1 MLGKGLESL
10 IPKSSPGQ
18 GQGSDGNANGN
29 GNNNNGARDPRD
41 GGFSPSQ
48 SSPSF
53 QPRPSFVPPAQSM
66 QPVIHFT
73 NPPQERPRSAEQR
86 VEPRA
91 VESRPTENP
100 RPQYQPQP
108 LQQRQPAAQPSF
120 QPPQQSS
127 QPQSMQRQ
135 PQQTQSMTA
144 QPVSTSSQPQKRDD
158 LAQESIY
165 HIEIEKITPNPDQ
178 PRRHFDQDA
187 LQELAGSI
195 REFGFLQPL
204 VVSKIEKETAS
215 GIAVEY
221 QIIAG
226 ERRFMAAKMLGL
238 PRVPAVVRN
247 VNLEREKLELGVI
260 ENIQRE
266 NLNPIEMARA
276 FQRLQEEFRMT
287 QREIAAKLG
296 KSREVVANAVRLLDL
311 PEYVQRALE
320 EGDISESNA
329 RLLIAIEDPAA
340 QKTLLEDIIQ
350 NKLTTRDVKERVQR
364 VLFTTGAARGG
375 AGIGSGVP
383 GGVGLP
389 GAPRRGR
396 PPLHATHLAP
406 EVKALQDELSASLG
420 APVEISKNAN
430 NGKITITF
438 FSEEEL
444 EDILRRLGGENG

>member
-10 IPKSSPGQ
+10 IPKNSNQ
-18 GQGSDGNANGN
+18 GQGTDSGNVQ
-29 GNNNNGARDPRD
+29 PQ
-41 GGFSPSQ
+41 FQPPQSQ
-48 SSPSF
+48 P
-53 QPRPSFVPPAQSM
+53 QPRPSFVPPVQMSV
-66 QPVIHFT
+66 QPTARPVQPIVQ
-73 NPPQERPRSAEQR
+73 PDAAPREERAEQR
-86 VEPRA
+86 
-91 VESRPTENP
+91 S
-100 RPQYQPQP
+100 
-108 LQQRQPAAQPSF
+108 QPATVQP
-120 QPPQQSS
+120 
-127 QPQSMQRQ
+127 
-135 PQQTQSMTA
+135 
-144 QPVSTSSQPQKRDD
+144 QPQKRDD

-178 PRRHFDQDA
+178 PRRHFDEDA
-187 LQELAGSI
+187 LHELASSI

-204 VVSKIEKETAS
+204 VVSKVEKETPT

-238 PRVPAVVRN
+238 PRVPAIVRN
-247 VNLEREKLELGVI
+247 INLEREKLELGVI

-296 KSREVVANAVRLLDL
+296 KSREVVANSVRLLDL
-311 PEYVQRALE
+311 PEYIQRAV
-320 EGDISESNA
+320 EGGQISESNA
-329 RLLIAIEDPAA
+329 RLLISIEDPAE
-340 QKTLLEDIIQ
+340 QKKLLEDIIQ

-364 VLFTTGAARGG
+364 V
-375 AGIGSGVP
+375 AGMS
-383 GGVGLP
+383 

-396 PPLHATHLAP
+396 PPLQKPHLAP
-406 EVKALQDELSASLG
+406 EVKAMQDDLSSSLG
-420 APVEISKNAN
+420 APVEISQNAN

-444 EDILRRLGGENG
+444 EDILRKLGGEQA

>member
-10 IPKSSPGQ
+10 IPKSNPGQ
-18 GQGSDGNANGN
+18 GQGLDGSANAT
-29 GNNNNGARDPRD
+29 GNNNNASRDS
-41 GGFSPSQ
+41 G
-48 SSPSF
+48 SF
-53 QPRPSFVPPAQSM
+53 QPRPSFVPPAQSV

-73 NPPQERPRSAEQR
+73 NPPQERSRSVEQR
-86 VEPRA
+86 VEPRP
-91 VESRPTENP
+91 VEP
-100 RPQYQPQP
+100 RPVENSRLQYQPQP
-108 LQQRQPAAQPSF
+108 LQQRQPATQPSF
-120 QPPQQSS
+120 QPQQQPSQS
-127 QPQSMQRQ
+127 QPTQRQ
-135 PQQTQSMTA
+135 PQQSHPMAAQSA
-144 QPVSTSSQPQKRDD
+144 PAQPQKRDD

-187 LQELAGSI
+187 LQELASSI

-204 VVSKIEKETAS
+204 VVSKVEKETAT

-238 PRVPAVVRN
+238 PRVPAIVRN

-364 VLFTTGAARGG
+364 VLFTTGVARGG
-375 AGIGSGVP
+375 AGIGSGIT
-383 GGVGLP
+383 GGAGLP

-406 EVKALQDELSASLG
+406 EVKALQDELSTSLG

-444 EDILRRLGGENG
+444 KNILEKLKNDGGERF

>member
-10 IPKSSPGQ
+10 IPKNNNQGQGQ
-18 GQGSDGNANGN
+18 GQGSDGN
-29 GNNNNGARDPRD
+29 GNNVRPPEQNIQPQ
-41 GGFSPSQ
+41 SQ
-48 SSPSF
+48 PQQQF
-53 QPRPSFVPPAQSM
+53 QQPAQPQPRPSFVPPAQPVSQPI
-66 QPVIHFT
+66 QPVVQ
-73 NPPQERPRSAEQR
+73 PVAQPQ
-86 VEPRA
+86 
-91 VESRPTENP
+91 
-100 RPQYQPQP
+100 QYQP
-108 LQQRQPAAQPSF
+108 
-120 QPPQQSS
+120 
-127 QPQSMQRQ
+127 
-135 PQQTQSMTA
+135 
-144 QPVSTSSQPQKRDD
+144 QPQKRDD

-187 LQELAGSI
+187 LHELASSI

-204 VVSKIEKETAS
+204 VVSKVEKESPT

-238 PRVPAVVRN
+238 PRVPAIVRN
-247 VNLEREKLELGVI
+247 INLEREKLELGVI

-296 KSREVVANAVRLLDL
+296 KSREVVANSVRLLDL
-311 PEYVQRALE
+311 PEYVQRAVEDGQL
-320 EGDISESNA
+320 SESNA
-329 RLLIAIEDPAA
+329 RLLIAIEDPAE
-340 QKTLLEDIIQ
+340 QKRLLDDIIQ

-364 VLFTTGAARGG
+364 VAVA
-375 AGIGSGVP
+375 S
-383 GGVGLP
+383 GGV
-389 GAPRRGR
+389 AAHRRGR
-396 PPLHATHLAP
+396 PPLQETHLAP
-406 EVKALQDELSASLG
+406 EVKAMQDELSSSLG

-444 EDILRRLGGENG
+444 EDILRKLGKEQG

>member
-10 IPKSSPGQ
+10 IPKNNNQ
-18 GQGSDGNANGN
+18 GQGADGASS
-29 GNNNNGARDPRD
+29 AQSQPQ
-41 GGFSPSQ
+41 PS
-48 SSPSF
+48 S
-53 QPRPSFVPPAQSM
+53 QPRPSFVPPV
-66 QPVIHFT
+66 QPVS
-73 NPPQERPRSAEQR
+73 QSAQPVVQPVTQSVQPEQKIEQR
-86 VEPRA
+86 
-91 VESRPTENP
+91 
-100 RPQYQPQP
+100 PQP
-108 LQQRQPAAQPSF
+108 VAQPSY
-120 QPPQQSS
+120 QP
-127 QPQSMQRQ
+127 
-135 PQQTQSMTA
+135 
-144 QPVSTSSQPQKRDD
+144 QPQKRDD

-178 PRRHFDQDA
+178 PRRHFDEDA
-187 LQELAGSI
+187 LRELASSI

-204 VVSKIEKETAS
+204 VVSKVEKESPT

-226 ERRFMAAKMLGL
+226 ERRFMAAKLLGL
-238 PRVPAVVRN
+238 PRVPAIVRN
-247 VNLEREKLELGVI
+247 INLEREKLELGVI

-311 PEYVQRALE
+311 PEYIQRAVEDGQL
-320 EGDISESNA
+320 SESNA
-329 RLLIAIEDPAA
+329 RLLIAIEDPAE
-340 QKTLLEDIIQ
+340 QKKLLDDIVQ

-364 VLFTTGAARGG
+364 VAVA
-375 AGIGSGVP
+375 S
-383 GGVGLP
+383 GGV
-389 GAPRRGR
+389 AAHRRGR
-396 PPLHATHLAP
+396 PPLQEVHLAP
-406 EVKALQDELSASLG
+406 EVKAMQDELSSSLG

-444 EDILRRLGGENG
+444 KNILEKLKNDGDGGRF

>member
-10 IPKSSPGQ
+10 IPKNTNQ
-18 GQGSDGNANGN
+18 GQGTP
-29 GNNNNGARDPRD
+29 GA
-41 GGFSPSQ
+41 SPSQ
-48 SSPSF
+48 PQPSSQPPSF
-53 QPRPSFVPPAQSM
+53 ARPENVQPPFQPQPRPSFVPPVQPPT
-66 QPVIHFT
+66 QPVSQ
-73 NPPQERPRSAEQR
+73 PPVQSIA
-86 VEPRA
+86 
-91 VESRPTENP
+91 
-100 RPQYQPQP
+100 QPQP
-108 LQQRQPAAQPSF
+108 
-120 QPPQQSS
+120 
-127 QPQSMQRQ
+127 
-135 PQQTQSMTA
+135 
-144 QPVSTSSQPQKRDD
+144 QPQKRDE

-178 PRRHFDQDA
+178 PRRHFDEDA
-187 LQELAGSI
+187 LRELASSI

-204 VVSKIEKETAS
+204 VVSKVEKETPT

-238 PRVPAVVRN
+238 PRVPAIVRN

-296 KSREVVANAVRLLDL
+296 KSREVVANSVRLLDL
-311 PEYVQRALE
+311 PEYIQRAVEHGQL
-320 EGDISESNA
+320 SESNA
-329 RLLIAIEDPAA
+329 RLLIAIEDPAE
-340 QKTLLEDIIQ
+340 QKALLEDIIQ

-364 VLFTTGAARGG
+364 VAVSSGG
-375 AGIGSGVP
+375 ITAH
-383 GGVGLP
+383 
-389 GAPRRGR
+389 RRGR
-396 PPLHATHLAP
+396 PPLQEVRLAP
-406 EVKALQDELSASLG
+406 EVKAMQDELSSSLG

-444 EDILRRLGGENG
+444 EDILRKLGKERGSY

>member
-10 IPKSSPGQ
+10 IPKNNNQ
-18 GQGSDGNANGN
+18 GQGADGA
-29 GNNNNGARDPRD
+29 
-41 GGFSPSQ
+41 SPLSSQ
-48 SSPSF
+48 SQPRQQPA
-53 QPRPSFVPPAQSM
+53 QPRPSFVPPV
-66 QPVIHFT
+66 QPVT
-73 NPPQERPRSAEQR
+73 QPVQQEQKIEQR
-86 VEPRA
+86 
-91 VESRPTENP
+91 
-100 RPQYQPQP
+100 PQPVVQPSYQP
-108 LQQRQPAAQPSF
+108 
-120 QPPQQSS
+120 
-127 QPQSMQRQ
+127 
-135 PQQTQSMTA
+135 
-144 QPVSTSSQPQKRDD
+144 QPQKRDD
-158 LAQESIY
+158 LAQESIF

-187 LQELAGSI
+187 LHELASSI

-204 VVSKIEKETAS
+204 VVSKVEKETPT

-238 PRVPAVVRN
+238 PRVPAIVRN
-247 VNLEREKLELGVI
+247 INLEREKLELGVI

-311 PEYVQRALE
+311 PEYIQRAVEDGQL
-320 EGDISESNA
+320 SESNA
-329 RLLIAIEDPAA
+329 RLLIAIEDQAE
-340 QKTLLEDIIQ
+340 QKKLLDDIIQ

-364 VLFTTGAARGG
+364 VAVA
-375 AGIGSGVP
+375 S
-383 GGVGLP
+383 GGV
-389 GAPRRGR
+389 AAHRRGR
-396 PPLHATHLAP
+396 PPLQETHLAP
-406 EVKALQDELSASLG
+406 EVKAMQEELSSSLG

-444 EDILRRLGGENG
+444 KNILEKLKKESEGGRF

>member
-10 IPKSSPGQ
+10 IPKNNQGQ
-18 GQGSDGNANGN
+18 GQGTDGGPAF
-29 GNNNNGARDPRD
+29 GNNVARDNNAQQPQ
-41 GGFSPSQ
+41 FQPAQPQNSQ
-48 SSPSF
+48 FQYQPQSQPVQP
-53 QPRPSFVPPAQSM
+53 QPRPSFVPSVQPPVQPSAQPFV
-66 QPVIHFT
+66 QP
-73 NPPQERPRSAEQR
+73 QARPLEQNR
-86 VEPRA
+86 EQYPI
-91 VESRPTENP
+91 ESRPIERAT
-100 RPQYQPQP
+100 QYQPSQP
-108 LQQRQPAAQPSF
+108 QPQ
-120 QPPQQSS
+120 S
-127 QPQSMQRQ
+127 QPQSQSSHQ
-135 PQQTQSMTA
+135 P
-144 QPVSTSSQPQKRDD
+144 QPQKRDD
-158 LAQESIY
+158 LAQESIF

-187 LQELAGSI
+187 LHELASSI

-204 VVSKIEKETAS
+204 VVSKMEKETS
-215 GIAVEY
+215 TGVTVEY

-238 PRVPAVVRN
+238 PRVPAIVRN
-247 VNLEREKLELGVI
+247 INLEREKLELGVI

-311 PEYVQRALE
+311 PEYIQRAVE
-320 EGDISESNA
+320 EGALSESNA
-329 RLLIAIEDPAA
+329 RLLIAIEDPTA
-340 QKTLLEDIIQ
+340 QKALLEDIIQ

-364 VLFTTGAARGG
+364 TIG
-375 AGIGSGVP
+375 AGGINVS
-383 GGVGLP
+383 

-396 PPLHATHLAP
+396 PPLQETRLAP
-406 EVKALQDELSASLG
+406 EVKALQDELSSSLG

-444 EDILRRLGGENG
+444 EDILRKLGKERE

>member
-10 IPKSSPGQ
+10 IPKNNTQGRGADDNNTRPPGERPLSQPPAQYQPASSPIQ
-18 GQGSDGNANGN
+18 
-29 GNNNNGARDPRD
+29 PVH
-41 GGFSPSQ
+41 SQ
-48 SSPSF
+48 P
-53 QPRPSFVPPAQSM
+53 QPRPSFVPPV
-66 QPVIHFT
+66 QPVTQLPDRQSEPI
-73 NPPQERPRSAEQR
+73 RMEQR
-86 VEPRA
+86 
-91 VESRPTENP
+91 
-100 RPQYQPQP
+100 PQP
-108 LQQRQPAAQPSF
+108 V
-120 QPPQQSS
+120 
-127 QPQSMQRQ
+127 
-135 PQQTQSMTA
+135 A
-144 QPVSTSSQPQKRDD
+144 QPVQPAVQPQKRDD

-187 LQELAGSI
+187 LHELASSI

-204 VVSKIEKETAS
+204 VVSKVEKETAT

-226 ERRFMAAKMLGL
+226 ERRFMAAKLLGL
-238 PRVPAVVRN
+238 PRVPAIVRN
-247 VNLEREKLELGVI
+247 INLEREKLELGVI

-311 PEYVQRALE
+311 PEYVQRAVEDGQL
-320 EGDISESNA
+320 SESNA
-329 RLLIAIEDPAA
+329 RLLIAIEDPVA
-340 QKTLLEDIIQ
+340 QKAMLEDIIQ
-350 NKLTTRDVKERVQR
+350 NKLTTRDVKERIQR
-364 VLFTTGAARGG
+364 AAGVAGGGVDAAR
-375 AGIGSGVP
+375 
-383 GGVGLP
+383 
-389 GAPRRGR
+389 RRGR
-396 PPLHATHLAP
+396 PPLQQVHLAP
-406 EVKALQDELSASLG
+406 EVKAMQDELSSSLG

-444 EDILRRLGGENG
+444 KNILEKLKNEGGMGRF

>member
-10 IPKSSPGQ
+10 IPKNNNQ
-18 GQGSDGNANGN
+18 GQGADGVL
-29 GNNNNGARDPRD
+29 PSQQQ
-41 GGFSPSQ
+41 SPSQ
-48 SSPSF
+48 P
-53 QPRPSFVPPAQSM
+53 QPRPSFVPPVQPPVQSVSPPAQQVV
-66 QPVIHFT
+66 QPVT
-73 NPPQERPRSAEQR
+73 QPVQLEQKREQR
-86 VEPRA
+86 
-91 VESRPTENP
+91 S
-100 RPQYQPQP
+100 QPV
-108 LQQRQPAAQPSF
+108 AQPSY
-120 QPPQQSS
+120 QPPS
-127 QPQSMQRQ
+127 
-135 PQQTQSMTA
+135 
-144 QPVSTSSQPQKRDD
+144 QKRDD

-187 LQELAGSI
+187 LHELASSI

-204 VVSKIEKETAS
+204 VVSKVEKETPT

-226 ERRFMAAKMLGL
+226 ERRFMAAKLLGL
-238 PRVPAVVRN
+238 PRVPAIVRN
-247 VNLEREKLELGVI
+247 INLEREKLELGVI

-311 PEYVQRALE
+311 PEYIQRAVEDGQL
-320 EGDISESNA
+320 SESNA
-329 RLLIAIEDPAA
+329 RLLIAIEDPAE
-340 QKTLLEDIIQ
+340 QKKLLEDIIQ

-364 VLFTTGAARGG
+364 VQRVAVA
-375 AGIGSGVP
+375 S
-383 GGVGLP
+383 GGV
-389 GAPRRGR
+389 AAHRRGR
-396 PPLHATHLAP
+396 PPLQETHLAP
-406 EVKALQDELSASLG
+406 EVKAMQDELSSSLG
-420 APVEISKNAN
+420 APVEISQHAN

-444 EDILRRLGGENG
+444 KNILEKLKNDGDGGRF

>member
-10 IPKSSPGQ
+10 IPKNNTQGQ
-18 GQGSDGNANGN
+18 GQGVDGN
-29 GNNNNGARDPRD
+29 GNNVRLPEQNIQP
-41 GGFSPSQ
+41 
-48 SSPSF
+48 
-53 QPRPSFVPPAQSM
+53 QPRPGFAPP
-66 QPVIHFT
+66 
-73 NPPQERPRSAEQR
+73 
-86 VEPRA
+86 
-91 VESRPTENP
+91 
-100 RPQYQPQP
+100 
-108 LQQRQPAAQPSF
+108 
-120 QPPQQSS
+120 
-127 QPQSMQRQ
+127 
-135 PQQTQSMTA
+135 A
-144 QPVSTSSQPQKRDD
+144 QPVSQPAQPVVQPVVQQPVQPEQKIEQRPQTVAQFQSQKRDD

-187 LQELAGSI
+187 LLELASSI

-204 VVSKIEKETAS
+204 VVSKAEKETPT

-238 PRVPAVVRN
+238 PRVPAIVRN
-247 VNLEREKLELGVI
+247 INLEREKLELGVI

-296 KSREVVANAVRLLDL
+296 KSREVVANSVRLLDL
-311 PEYVQRALE
+311 PEYVQRAVEDGQL
-320 EGDISESNA
+320 SESNA
-329 RLLIAIEDPAA
+329 RLLIAIEDPIA
-340 QKTLLEDIIQ
+340 QKTLLDDIIQ

-364 VLFTTGAARGG
+364 TMYG
-375 AGIGSGVP
+375 AGVRNAAGNITGVVGMP
-383 GGVGLP
+383 G

-396 PPLHATHLAP
+396 PPLQAVHLAP
-406 EVKALQDELSASLG
+406 EMKALQDELSSSLG

-444 EDILRRLGGENG
+444 EDILRKLGKERE